1 MLSCQAFQL
10 PGQLFRLPGQLP
22 LPLSSTANLIL
33 EVGCPTAHALVF
45 LLLAPGK
52 LLQLLQR
59 GVQLL
64 IDLLLLTALNA
75 LVLVLHLVQLE
86 LEEIG
91 EVLGVGSLTATSAAT
106 TSLAHLYLT
115 EGGLGSLQMLQG
127 PLRRRQGFPSPA
139 GTELFL
145 GCEHLFGSRRKL
157 LDDLGEPGVRLHHTA
172 ILNPPNYGLYPLAQA
187 TLRKRKSRHV
197 FLILLI
203 RILIAIANHLE
214 GRRDDLPLL
223 LGELTIQALTTPTSS
238 PTLIRLAVVAT
249 KRPDAH
255 EIDVGRDRPPA
266 SDPVVVRHLGVV
278 RDQITRLETQLLEV
292 EGVCGRHLLGA
303 PVAVEQ
309 IERIFRIA
317 VDRID
322 QLQRPQAV
330 IVLCADLDEHLFDRR
345 NLDIPPGFLEPDRR
359 RLVVE
364 RIDEIVW

>member
-10 PGQLFRLPGQLP
+10 PGQLFGLPGQLP

-33 EVGCPTAHALVF
+33 EVGCPAAHALVF

-91 EVLGVGSLTATSAAT
+91 EVLGVGSLTAAAST

-127 PLRRRQGFPSPA
+127 PLRRRQGFTSPP
-139 GTELFL
+139 GTEFFL
-145 GCEHLFGSRRKL
+145 GREHLFGSRRKL
-157 LDDLGEPGVRLHHTA
+157 LDDLREPGVRLHHTA

-203 RILIAIANHLE
+203 RILVAIANHLE
-214 GRRDDLPLL
+214 GRCDNLPLL
-223 LGELTIQALTTPTSS
+223 LGKLTIQALTTPTSS
-238 PTLIRLAVVAT
+238 PALIRLAVVAT

-303 PVAVEQ
+303 PGPVEQ

-317 VDRID
+317 VHRID

-330 IVLCADLDEHLFDRR
+330 IVLCTDLDEHLFDRR
-345 NLDIPPGFLEPDRR
+345 NLDIPPGFLEPNRR

-364 RIDEIVW
+364 RIDEIVR